1 MDMISIRTLES
12 KLFNKREELEFNTPS
27 TSVERIIKENNLLP
41 INFLEKGIQ
50 RSKAVTFILLPNG
63 GATGFLVGKDL
74 LLTNNHV
81 FPDQQT
87 AKAAKIL
94 FNFQEN
100 ISGNPEPVDE
110 YACNPDDFFYTNQ
123 QLDYSLVKVNKKE
136 SNEAYNGLKNTSTLE
151 NAIFPETNAFL
162 PGERWGTIPLLGNT
176 KIQIGKRV
184 NIIQHPAMR
193 RKEIACHDNKI
204 EKLNENF
211 ILYTADTEPGSS
223 GSPVFNDK
231 WELIALHHSGGENNN
246 GEWLNNEGVLI
257 SSIVNDLLTVLKQSE
272 KGRKILF
279 ELRLS
284 GVETCKVEIHADMSG
299 TITCIV

>member
-1 MDMISIRTLES
+1 MDMIRLRTLES
-12 KLFNKREELEFNTPS
+12 HLFKKREELEFNTS
-27 TSVERIIKENNLLP
+27 SASVERIIKENNLLP

-50 RSKAVTFILLPNG
+50 RSKAVAFILLPNG
-63 GATGFLVGKDL
+63 GATGFLVGKDI

-81 FPDQQT
+81 FPNEQT
-87 AKAAKIL
+87 AKEAKIL

-100 ISGNPEPVDE
+100 INGNPEPVDE
-110 YACNPDDFFYTNQ
+110 YTCNPNDFFYTNV

-136 SNEAYNGLKNTSTLE
+136 SNESYNEFKNISSK
-151 NAIFPETNAFL
+151 NAILEANSFL

-176 KIQIGKRV
+176 KIQIGERV

-257 SSIVNDLLTVLKQSE
+257 SAIVNDLLTVLKQSE

-279 ELRLS
+279 ELHLS
-284 GVETCKVEIHADMSG
+284 GVETCKVEIHTDMAG
-299 TITCIV
+299 TITCIF